1 MQGHS
6 RPTAKNKIPQGEKG
20 TFTQKPKSLEG
31 SPLRRPAKRQKG
43 GVSEKFYKKTCAP
56 KGSARILRRYYA
68 NTGSA

>member
-1 MQGHS
+1 MQGYS

-20 TFTQKPKSLEG
+20 TFTQKPKSLED
-31 SPLRRPAKRQKG
+31 SSLAPPAKRQKG
-43 GVSEKFYKKTCAP
+43 GVSEFYKKTCAP